1 MLHWFTYGAGIPVA
15 IIFVSRGLELI
26 PVLDRLH
33 VSLYLVCLFYL
44 FLLPSVCAARITNHC
59 LGKFIIKLI
68 IKVDTFIYLMSKARF

>member
-59 LGKFIIKLI
+59 LGKLI
-68 IKVDTFIYLMSKARF
+68 IK